1 MSNRT
6 ILSSGRIVRTIE
18 GIDVFY
24 VVRGFSAGSWS
35 VSGPF
40 PRNDSRFSAC
50 LN

>member
-24 VVRGFSAGSWS
+24 VVRGLRAGSWS

-40 PRNDSRFSAC
+40 PRNDSRFSVC